1 MKRYQLFLDES
12 GGFIEK
18 RNGKSVKKPSIVA
31 GYLAANS
38 DCTEEWAKSIFRE
51 TKNSDSRFAKI
62 SIDPFHGLETFN
74 KVNRYCYFL

>member
-18 RNGKSVKKPSIVA
+18 RNGNSVKKPSIVA
-31 GYLAANS
+31 GYLAENNA
-38 DCTEEWAKSIFRE
+38 CTEEWAKSVFRE
-51 TKNSDSRFAKI
+51 TKNSDSRFEKNNM
-62 SIDPFHGLETFN
+62 DPFHGLETFN